1 VTPALAVRA
10 ARAWALL
17 VLVVVCAASPRV
29 CRADDAVA
37 ILRDAG
43 KHFDRGVVLYGEADF
58 AGALAEFKKAYALA
72 PNPAVL
78 FNVGQAEFQL
88 KDYAGALVTFRRF
101 LADASPG
108 SPQRDDAEGNLDV
121 LRTRV
126 GRIGIATVPPG
137 ADVTIDDQPAGR
149 TPFPEHRLVSVG
161 HRRVTASLAGRM
173 SVTRYVDVAA
183 EDDLSVTIE
192 LPPGLGSLD
201 APRSPGAGDGAVTHA
216 KAGGSAWR
224 TIGWIATGV
233 LAAGAASAGVLTL
246 KESND
251 LRNAR
256 NSYPVSADVL
266 RTDADLTRTYSIVAD
281 SLTVAAVVVGTIT
294 LWSTLTPHEQR

>member
-1 VTPALAVRA
+1 VI
-10 ARAWALL
+10 ARAWAVLAL
-17 VLVVVCAASPRV
+17 VAVCAVSPRV
-29 CRADDAVA
+29 CRGDDAVA
-37 ILRDAG
+37 TLRDAG
-43 KHFDRGVVLYGEADF
+43 KHFDRGVVLYGEADY

-88 KDYAGALVTFRRF
+88 KDYANALVTFRRF

-126 GRIGIATVPPG
+126 GRIGIATVPSG
-137 ADVTIDDQPAGR
+137 ADVTIDDQPTGR
-149 TPFPEHRLVSVG
+149 SPFPEHRLVSVG
-161 HRRVTASLAGRM
+161 HRKVTASLAGRM

-183 EDDLSVTIE
+183 EDDLSLTIE
-192 LPPGLGSLD
+192 LPPELGSLGV
-201 APRSPGAGDGAVTHA
+201 PQRSPNAHDSAGTHGR
-216 KAGGSAWR
+216 AGGSAWR
-224 TIGWIATGV
+224 TIGWLATGV
-233 LAAGAASAGVLTL
+233 LAAGAVGTGVLTL

-266 RTDADLTRTYSIVAD
+266 RADADLTRTYSIVAD

-294 LWSTLTPHEQR
+294 LWSTLTPHEQQ